1 MKIKRSEDK
10 KKKELTEEEKEL
22 RDLKRAKNVG
32 LAGAVAGGLLTSVPR
47 AGNWYNN
54 QPRQKK
60 SRERSILENNP
71 DLDLSISKGK
81 LNALKWTGLGLA
93 GTGLALH
100 GISAVK
106 YRKLKKK
113 LDAQKKE
120 EEELK
125 DDNSKKEK

>member
-22 RDLKRAKNVG
+22 RDLKRAKNIG
-32 LAGAVAGGLLTSVPR
+32 LAAMGIGGAGWALGRIGGR
-47 AGNWYNN
+47 A
-54 QPRQKK
+54 
-60 SRERSILENNP
+60 
-71 DLDLSISKGK
+71 ISKNSDGQDK
-81 LNALKWTGLGLA
+81 YPSMNKDGIKSAKRILNVVGPSSIIA
-93 GTGLALH
+93 GAGLH

-120 EEELK
+120 EEDK
-125 DDNSKKEK
+125 GDDNSKKEK